1 MASTRPQLLSDQ
13 SSDTEPM
20 WQGYDD
26 ALVPVLQMQSILK
39 GLCRPTYATITKLH
53 CKKIKAS
60 PIGEYN
66 GSTHYSL
73 SDIQMANISQLE
85 LSETDLQD
93 SSSSMI
99 VDHGYLSEQTMDEK
113 DQSLFEEAFKNEKD
127 QDVSM
132 YVECSL
138 EEEAEKDA
146 NKPRPFDIN
155 NKTNEDLSDDTECR
169 EAVEN
174 VHNMYKDIA
183 CQLTTVCLERE
194 DNLDIPES
202 SEDPAPDID
211 NDTNPICDQETV
223 DLEFVNNQGVA
234 VYSESYMP
242 LDSSEDVYVC
252 KLEVSCPSTTEN
264 DDSTVN
270 LFTSDICGAE
280 TDVLFESSELD
291 IDEFTETLAPGD
303 YMETVYAYNVYDPE
317 ACDVEVSDNP
327 DSLVFSESSPSV
339 EESRHVYDSDADK
352 SIYQDLMVCTENPE
366 SVDDSDN
373 VCNSDVCYP
382 EAGYQV
388 FDQDL
393 QLYTESHPP
402 VGDTDIVYT
411 SNICDHDGDL
421 ERAEHQ
427 DVFEYT
433 AYPEIPGSETIEND
447 FNMSSSAEHD
457 LEAQKLPICTESLA
471 TVDVLDNVCTS
482 DVDEPEGHDV
492 IHSQGVEVCIE
503 SPVPVD
509 SADNMY
515 IGDDS
520 DPEGGDLEGADN
532 QDIFEIPGS
541 ETIQNDFNMSSSAEH
556 DSEDQNVE
564 ICTESPAPV
573 DSADNT
579 YIDYDS
585 DPEPGD
591 LEGAV
596 LTFNTECPE
605 TLSNVEDMHNTAFFE
620 KETSSQES
628 WKNQELAVNTE
639 SQAVDKT
646 DNVFTSDVCDPEADN
661 LERVADQHQPVCSVP
676 QAEVDNTH
684 RVHINYICDPD
695 TGNLESVANQDLSTE
710 SPAAVV
716 GTDTVYSSNAYDSEY
731 GNIEQADNPDLPM
744 CTENPASFDDTLYAS
759 DVCIAVTGV
768 DCKEIPVNT
777 ESPTSL
783 DNLDSV
789 STNGVCEPEADNL
802 ESVFNQDQPVCSVP
816 PNEVDNTDCVC
827 TNDVCST
834 DTCNIESVANQG
846 TLCPVPELGTDSLY
860 MSELYEPE
868 ADDLENVDNE
878 GSAIPSHCLVSCLP
892 VIAEKN
898 LGAHQ
903 ENGSA

>member
-1 MASTRPQLLSDQ
+1 MFKSFEGCPRKKRSHQGMAYIMTIYLTPTFLTCKAAPSRNLSVSRSGHANMKFAKKLLIRFDNLLS
-13 SSDTEPM
+13 
-20 WQGYDD
+20 
-26 ALVPVLQMQSILK
+26 
-39 GLCRPTYATITKLH
+39 
-53 CKKIKAS
+53 
-60 PIGEYN
+60 EYIFYI
-66 GSTHYSL
+66 YS
-73 SDIQMANISQLE
+73 N
-85 LSETDLQD
+85 
-93 SSSSMI
+93 
-99 VDHGYLSEQTMDEK
+99 
-113 DQSLFEEAFKNEKD
+113 
-127 QDVSM
+127 
-132 YVECSL
+132 
-138 EEEAEKDA
+138 
-146 NKPRPFDIN
+146 DIN
-155 NKTNEDLSDDTECR
+155 
-169 EAVEN
+169 
-174 VHNMYKDIA
+174 
-183 CQLTTVCLERE
+183 
-194 DNLDIPES
+194 ES

-211 NDTNPICDQETV
+211 NETNPICDQETV
-223 DLEFVNNQGVA
+223 DPEFVNNQEVA

-242 LDSSEDVYVC
+242 LDSSEDVYVVC

-264 DDSTVN
+264 DDFEVDTLRSMPVDKTENVYTYDVCDPEASDLEQINNQDFLVCTEIPMPVDSTVNLFTSEICGSEPGDIVESSDFPITVDSTGN

-280 TDVLFESSELD
+280 ADVLFESSD
-291 IDEFTETLAPGD
+291 IDECTETLAPGD
-303 YMETVYAYNVYDPE
+303 YTETVYAYVYDPE

-327 DSLVFSESSPSV
+327 DSLVFSECSPSV

-352 SIYQDLMVCTENPE
+352 SIYQDLLECTENPA

-388 FDQDL
+388 FDQDV

-402 VGDTDIVYT
+402 VGDMDIVYT
-411 SNICDHDGDL
+411 SKICDHDGDL

-471 TVDVLDNVCTS
+471 TVDALDNVCTS
-482 DVDEPEGHDV
+482 DVDEPEGRDV
-492 IHSQGVEVCIE
+492 IHNQGVEVCIE
-503 SPVPVD
+503 SPAPVD
-509 SADNMY
+509 SADKIY

-520 DPEGGDLEGADN
+520 DPEGWDLEGADN
-532 QDIFEIPGS
+532 QD
-541 ETIQNDFNMSSSAEH
+541 
-556 DSEDQNVE
+556 VE
-564 ICTESPAPV
+564 VCTESPAPV
-573 DSADNT
+573 DSADNM

-591 LEGAV
+591 LEGAG
-596 LTFNTECPE
+596 LTFNTECQE
-605 TLSNVEDMHNTAFFE
+605 TLSNVEDVHYTDFFE

-646 DNVFTSDVCDPEADN
+646 DNVFTSDVCEPEAD

-676 QAEVDNTH
+676 QAEVDNTD
-684 RVHINYICDPD
+684 RVHINDICDPD

-716 GTDTVYSSNAYDSEY
+716 GTDIVYSSDAYDSEY

-744 CTENPASFDDTLYAS
+744 CTENSASFDDAVYTS
-759 DVCIAVTGV
+759 DVCNPVTGV
-768 DCKEIPVNT
+768 DCKEIPVT
-777 ESPTSL
+777 PESPTSL
-783 DNLDSV
+783 DNMDSV
-789 STNGVCEPEADNL
+789 CTSGVCEPEADNL
-802 ESVFNQDQPVCSVP
+802 ERVFNQDQPVCSVP

-827 TNDVCST
+827 TNDVCNP
-834 DTCNIESVANQG
+834 DTCNVESDANQG
-846 TLCPVPELGTDSLY
+846 ILCPVPELGTDSLY

-868 ADDLENVDNE
+868 GDDLENVDNE

-903 ENGSA
+903 ENRSA